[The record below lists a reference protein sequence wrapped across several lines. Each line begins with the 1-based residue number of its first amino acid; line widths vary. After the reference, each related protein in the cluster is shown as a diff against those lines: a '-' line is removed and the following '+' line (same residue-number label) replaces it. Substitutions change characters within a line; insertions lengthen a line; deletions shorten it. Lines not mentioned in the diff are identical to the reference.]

1 MNYYEKI
8 VALRKIREQF
18 KIMNKLTS
26 QEEEAMLIVWRSGGG
41 FIKDFLEWYPTPQ
54 PPYTTLASVIKNLE
68 RKGFVQSTR
77 YGNVYE
83 YYPLITETQYK
94 SRFMSGFVKDYFSN
108 SYKELVGFF
117 AQEEKI
123 SPQELK
129 EILQIIENRTNN
141 EK

>member
-1 MNYYEKI
+1 
-8 VALRKIREQF
+8 
-18 KIMNKLTS
+18 MNKLTS
-26 QEEEAMLIVWRSGGG
+26 QEEEAMLIVWKTGGG

-68 RKGFVQSTR
+68 RKGFVQSIR
-77 YGNVYE
+77 YGNIYE
-83 YYPLITETQYK
+83 YRPLITEVQYK

-117 AQEEKI
+117 AKEEKI

-129 EILQIIENRTNN
+129 EILQIIENQN
-141 EK
+141 KDKK